1 MPPRRATRNTRAKAP
16 ATLSPE
22 DQQLRDQ
29 CNLLLAD
36 FDKQCE
42 NLKAEAVREAK
53 AAADSIATLY
63 RLEMMKI
70 PMETKAMKWEDYYEQ
85 NSRSALGLSK
95 AVAEAVDDSVV
106 EAVDTQV
113 EVIKTAIKNTTVKK
127 AARKKRGAGYG
138 DENME
143 PPCTVTRTSS
153 RRRVISKTHSDSALE
168 TPATSSRSRA
178 QVLETP
184 ANNRFP
190 MHPLQTPMVTPKFDT
205 TQLSRTVS
213 RVAKAG
219 EVLMSLSGS
228 PVAPAVSARTKAGKE
243 LSNQNALIP
252 LGGGN
257 TLNMPLEETDLG
269 IDLTA
274 ELDNEQMAR
283 LELLHRNIG
292 NMLKMKTGNMT
303 MGN

>member
-1 MPPRRATRNTRAKAP
+1 MPPRRATRNTRAKGP
-16 ATLSPE
+16 TTLSPE

-42 NLKAEAVREAK
+42 NLKAEAMREAK

-63 RLEMMKI
+63 RLELMKI
-70 PMETKAMKWEDYYEQ
+70 PMETKAMKWEDYFEQ
-85 NSRSALGLSK
+85 NSTSALGLSS
-95 AVAEAVDDSVV
+95 AVADVVDDSVV
-106 EAVDTQV
+106 EAVDNQV

-127 AARKKRGAGYG
+127 AARKKRGGYG

-143 PPCTVTRTSS
+143 PPTVTRTSS
-153 RRRVISKTHSDSALE
+153 RRRAMPKTFSDSVLE
-168 TPATSSRSRA
+168 TPATSSRSRV

-184 ANNRFP
+184 ANSRFP
-190 MHPLQTPMVTPKFDT
+190 MHPLQTPMITPKFDT

-219 EVLMSLSGS
+219 EVLVSLSGS
-228 PVAPAVSARTKAGKE
+228 PVAPAVSARTKVGKE
-243 LSNQNALIP
+243 LSTQNALIP

-257 TLNMPLEETDLG
+257 TLNMPLEETELG

-274 ELDNEQMAR
+274 ELDSEQMAR
-283 LELLHRNIG
+283 LELLHKNIG
-292 NMLKMKTGNMT
+292 NMLKMKAANLTLGN
-303 MGN
+303 